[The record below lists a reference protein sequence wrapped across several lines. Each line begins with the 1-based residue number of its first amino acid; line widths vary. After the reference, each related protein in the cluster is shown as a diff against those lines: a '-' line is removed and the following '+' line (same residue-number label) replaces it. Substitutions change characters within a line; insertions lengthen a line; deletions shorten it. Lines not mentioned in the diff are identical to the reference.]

1 LIITTTDQ
9 IQDSEI
15 VETFGLISA
24 SSIRARHIGRDI
36 MAGIRNLV
44 GGEVLEYTKLLAQSR
59 EQALKRLEQRA
70 EDKGANAIIGMRFM
84 TSMVMNGAAE
94 ILVYGTAVRIENKK
108 V

>member
-1 LIITTTDQ
+1 MIITTTDQ

>member
-108 V
+108 I